1 MSFGNSFGGNRTV
14 LSLNHEKVKRK
25 GVEGGRTQSSSSV
38 PVPLSLPESWPSPS
52 EPSPEGFLM
61 TFFWTTG

>member
-14 LSLNHEKVKRK
+14 LSLDHEKVKRK
-25 GVEGGRTQSSSSV
+25 GVGGGRTQSSSSV
-38 PVPLSLPESWPSPS
+38 PVSLPDSDWPSPS
-52 EPSPEGFLM
+52 GPSPEGFLM